1 LEPAVVIEPL
11 DRPDSLTDRAVRR
24 LTSMILDR
32 EVAAEDFLPSE
43 KDLGARLGV
52 SRTVVREATRIL
64 AAKGLVRAEPGR
76 GVVVN
81 PPERWTA
88 IDPELLAEGG
98 QTTLLEIFE
107 ARRVIEVEVAG
118 LAAERASLGDL
129 LHLQMLAIELESAR
143 GEPEEMM
150 RVDVQFHV
158 DLARAAGNP
167 ILARFLDSLSQLL
180 WAGRRATIVVPGAQE
195 RSIESHNRV
204 TEALLKREPALARH
218 AMEEHMRQV
227 EGEIRAATRQRT
239 PETNDDRRSTHER
252 VS

>member
-88 IDPELLAEGG
+88 IDPDLLTEGG
-98 QTTLLEIFE
+98 RTTLLEVFE
-107 ARRVIEVEVAG
+107 ARRVIEVEIAG
-118 LAAERASLGDL
+118 LAVGRASLGDL
-129 LHLQMLAIELESAR
+129 LHLQMLAIELDSAL
-143 GEPEEMM
+143 GDPEEMM
-150 RVDVQFHV
+150 RLDVQFHV
-158 DLARAAGNP
+158 DLAQAAGNP
-167 ILARFLDSLSQLL
+167 ILARFLDSIMPLL
-180 WAGRRATIVVPGAQE
+180 WASRRATIANPGAQQ
-195 RSIESHNRV
+195 RSVESHRLV
-204 TEALLKREPALARH
+204 AEALLTGDSERARR
-218 AMEEHMRQV
+218 AMAEHMRQV
-227 EGEIRAATRQRT
+227 EGEIRAATTPTRNEGATNIDEQDRQ
-239 PETNDDRRSTHER
+239 D
-252 VS
+252 